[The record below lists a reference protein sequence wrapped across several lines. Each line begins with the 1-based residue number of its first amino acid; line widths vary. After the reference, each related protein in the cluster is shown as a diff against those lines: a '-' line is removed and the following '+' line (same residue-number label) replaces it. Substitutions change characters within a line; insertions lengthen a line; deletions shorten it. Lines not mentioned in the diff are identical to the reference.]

1 LATKTIIAE
10 EELVGLLKSGAA
22 NAMTILYDNYS
33 AALYGIVLRI
43 VNSEEAA
50 EDVLQEAF
58 VKIWKNIE
66 KYDRTKGKLFTWLVN
81 VARNCAI
88 DSLRVK
94 DYDIK
99 NQIQSI
105 DNSVRIV
112 NRQHKVYP
120 KTDHIGLKEVIATL
134 KPEYKILID
143 KLYFEGYTQEEAAK
157 ELNMPLG
164 TVKTRIRA
172 AMNLLREILK

>member
-1 LATKTIIAE
+1 MSTKAVIAE
-10 EELVGLLKSGAA
+10 DELVALLKSGAV

-33 AALYGIVLRI
+33 AALYGIIARI
-43 VNSEEAA
+43 VDSEEAA

-58 VKIWKNIE
+58 VKIWKNMD
-66 KYDRTKGKLFTWLVN
+66 KYDRTKGRLFTWLVN
-81 VARNCAI
+81 IARNCAI

-94 DYDIK
+94 DYNIK
-99 NQIQSI
+99 SQIQSI
-105 DNSVRIV
+105 DNSVRTV
-112 NRQHKVYP
+112 NRQHKIYP
-120 KTDHIGLKEVIATL
+120 KTDHIGLKEIVDKL

-157 ELNMPLG
+157 ELNIPLG

>member
-1 LATKTIIAE
+1 MATKTTIAE
-10 EELVGLLKSGAA
+10 DELVSMLKSGAA

-33 AALYGIVLRI
+33 AAMYGIILRI
-43 VNSEEAA
+43 VNNEEAA

-58 VKIWKNIE
+58 IKVWKNIE
-66 KYDRTKGKLFTWLVN
+66 KYDRSKGRLFTWLVN
-81 VARNCAI
+81 IARNSAI

-94 DYDIK
+94 DYNIK
-99 NQIQSI
+99 SQIRSL
-105 DNSVRIV
+105 DNSVRTV

-120 KTDHIGLKEVIATL
+120 KTDHIGLKEIIDKL
-134 KPEYKILID
+134 KPEHKLLID

-157 ELNMPLG
+157 ELNIPLG

-172 AMNLLREILK
+172 AMNILRDILK